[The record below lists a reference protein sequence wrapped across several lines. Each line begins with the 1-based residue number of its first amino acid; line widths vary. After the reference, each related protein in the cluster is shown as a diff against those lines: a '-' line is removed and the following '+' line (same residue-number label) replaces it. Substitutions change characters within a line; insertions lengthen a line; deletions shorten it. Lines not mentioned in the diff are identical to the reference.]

1 MDIRRIEDALSSH
14 SCTEALAWCSE
25 NKNALR
31 KLKVLVSCQTHP
43 RILMSHQ
50 STLEFDLRL
59 QEYIELARE
68 RRTTDAI
75 VYSKK
80 HLIPW
85 QETHLMQIQQGSALL
100 AFPQTTTCNPYK
112 VRVLNKTDIV
122 GFFIPQPSDC
132 TTRAVGQTSF
142 NLSGWQFLASIPC
155 LLSPY
160 CISLC
165 TVVYH
170 H

>member
-31 KLKVLVSCQTHP
+31 KLKVLISYRTHP
-43 RILMSHQ
+43 LTLTSRQ

-59 QEYIELARE
+59 QEYIELARD

-75 VYSKK
+75 AYSKK

-85 QETHLMQIQQGSALL
+85 QDSHLMQIQQASALL

-112 VRVLNKTDIV
+112 VRAISKADVV
-122 GFFIPQPSDC
+122 ES
-132 TTRAVGQTSF
+132 
-142 NLSGWQFLASIPC
+142 
-155 LLSPY
+155 LLP
-160 CISLC
+160 
-165 TVVYH
+165 T
-170 H
+170 